1 MKRLNKI
8 SLLKKILLLFF
19 CFPLFCFASFPVQ
32 EDFQSID
39 TVIINGKI
47 YIDIGVDST
56 SNYPLKK
63 ETLSEYRERLKN
75 QNITEVNAKKSI
87 DWTRIIITF
96 LVLFAIVTLLVS
108 IAFLNSLSGSSWW

>member
-1 MKRLNKI
+1 M
-8 SLLKKILLLFF
+8 KKILLLFF

-32 EDFQSID
+32 EDFQLID

-63 ETLSEYRERLKN
+63 ETLSEYRKRLKN
-75 QNITEVNAKKSI
+75 QNITQVNAKKSV
-87 DWTRIIITF
+87 DWTRIITVF
-96 LVLFAIVTLLVS
+96 LVLVAIVIIVYLIAVISFFNALSSS
-108 IAFLNSLSGSSWW
+108 IWL